1 MEDCKG
7 GFPHSEIAG
16 SKGASASPALI
27 AACHVLHRLSTPR
40 HPSEALQRLIVSQ
53 QNSCIDCPG
62 DGKRY
67 PPDLCL
73 ILLARRCLLEP
84 VLKAY
89 EGPDKFFLHN
99 VNATDPK
106 ISCKLV
112 RSRCAR
118 PSSVRSTA
126 HSNGAQVALRAVAPE
141 RWWSQTESNRRHPA
155 CKAGALPTELWPH

>member
-1 MEDCKG
+1 MERG
-7 GFPHSEIAG
+7 IRR
-16 SKGASASPALI
+16 I
-27 AACHVLHRLSTPR
+27 
-40 HPSEALQRLIVSQ
+40 Q
-53 QNSCIDCPG
+53 
-62 DGKRY
+62 
-67 PPDLCL
+67 CL

-126 HSNGAQVALRAVAPE
+126 HSNGAQVALRAIAPE
-141 RWWSQTESNRRHPA
+141 KWWSQTESNRRHPA
-155 CKAGALPTELWPH
+155 CKAGALPTELWPRSRERCEAQESCRRCRLEAENPQRTRSPGRPGQTRTADLTLIRRTL